1 VTKWSI
7 ITGAGTGIGRA
18 LALELV
24 AQGWRV
30 LAVGRREALLQELAE
45 QTSGAVKAL
54 AADVADPSTGARI
67 EQALGEGSLELLVH
81 NAAVLEPS
89 GPLEAI
95 SREAFREHVAINLEA
110 PLFLTQ
116 ALLPRLVPESRVLH
130 ISSGAAHRNLPGWGP
145 YCTSK
150 AALYQLYRCL
160 REELAPRR
168 VHVGSARPGVVDT
181 PMQEHIRGL
190 SEERFPDVNMFR
202 QLKAEGQLTSSEDA
216 ARFLSWLL
224 LKTDPEYFTERE
236 YDIREPEL
244 RPLWSPESGG

>member
-1 VTKWSI
+1 M
-7 ITGAGTGIGRA
+7 
-18 LALELV
+18 ELV

-30 LAVGRREALLQELAE
+30 LAVVRREALLQELAE

-89 GPLEAI
+89 GPLETI

-130 ISSGAAHRNLPGWGP
+130 ISSGAAHRNLPGWG
-145 YCTSK
+145 
-150 AALYQLYRCL
+150 
-160 REELAPRR
+160 
-168 VHVGSARPGVVDT
+168 
-181 PMQEHIRGL
+181 
-190 SEERFPDVNMFR
+190 
-202 QLKAEGQLTSSEDA
+202 
-216 ARFLSWLL
+216 
-224 LKTDPEYFTERE
+224 
-236 YDIREPEL
+236 
-244 RPLWSPESGG
+244 